1 MAAKCPPIFKQLEQR
16 NPNKAMHLYLC
27 EASARMVPSEWEAT
41 RDMFAHRKT
50 LERLALSGE
59 DLGPSL
65 VTAPRPWLR
74 FYVLVG
80 GTTAGPT
87 GWCEDHHDNRFATI
101 WHTFLVSRNVAAGGG
116 LKSRRDIR
124 HLLWHR
130 WDIDLARLIVRPVIW
145 SGQSANGTLVWS
157 CSIPYI
163 LPRWH
168 RWDIDLARLIVRPV
182 IWSGQSANGT
192 LVWSCSIPY
201 ILPPGSV
208 LWAARATVP
217 RKTRNGF
224 LSLPR
229 TITWRVTHEHRILSS
244 GLVSRP
250 ASGITFKTRDDTAE
264 DGRASSDQHFVTE
277 IQYTVRK
284 RYVA

>member
-1 MAAKCPPIFKQLEQR
+1 MGAKCPPIFKQLEQR
-16 NPNKAMHLYLC
+16 NPNKAMYLYLC

-80 GTTAGPT
+80 GATEGPT

-101 WHTFLVSRNVAAGGG
+101 WHTFLVSRNVAVGRG

-157 CSIPYI
+157 S
-163 LPRWH
+163 
-168 RWDIDLARLIVRPV
+168 
-182 IWSGQSANGT
+182 
-192 LVWSCSIPY
+192 SIPY